1 MVGGGFWGQPPTATA
16 AEEGGQD
23 KEVARWGGG
32 GVGDCNWCMSQTLR
46 SEVEHRV
53 WLKGKVHHVR
63 DFFKSLR
70 WSK

>member
-1 MVGGGFWGQPPTATA
+1 M
-16 AEEGGQD
+16 
-23 KEVARWGGG
+23 
-32 GVGDCNWCMSQTLR
+32 GDCNWCMSQTLR